1 MYPILFEYE
10 SLQIT
15 SYGLMLMLAFLICN
29 YLLKKYLQSINED
42 PTIGEDIIFY
52 AAFGGILGSKI
63 YYLFERA
70 IFHSDYSN
78 LNGMFN
84 IFRGI
89 FSLDLS
95 LTLSG
100 INQFGAGLVF
110 LGGLIGGMISV
121 TYYIKKNNLKWLTVS
136 DWVAPYLALG
146 HAIGRVGCFLVGD
159 CYGTHCSLP
168 WSVSFK
174 NGLPPTTYESF
185 RYNYPGVFN
194 SEEFQLLYN
203 SGDIINVHPTQIYES
218 LIYLILFFYLAKI
231 RKSNSI
237 KGYIMLEYL
246 FLAGLSRFLIEFLR
260 LNPEYA
266 MGLSGAQFISLFM
279 ILTSSYFMYIFRKK
293 IN

>member
-15 SYGLMLMLAFLICN
+15 SYGLMLMLAFLLCN

-42 PTIGEDIIFY
+42 PNIGEDIIFY

-63 YYLFERA
+63 YYLIERA
-70 IFHSDYSN
+70 LFYSDFSN

-89 FSLDLS
+89 FSFDLS
-95 LTLSG
+95 LVLSG

-121 TYYIKKNNLKWLTVS
+121 TYYIRKNNLKWLIVS

-146 HAIGRVGCFLVGD
+146 HSIGRVGCFLVGD

-185 RYNYPGVFN
+185 RYNYPRVFN

-203 SGDIINVHPTQIYES
+203 SGDTINVHPTQIYES
-218 LIYLILFFYLAKI
+218 LIYLVIFFYLVKI

-237 KGYIMLEYL
+237 KGYVMLEYL

-266 MGLSGAQFISLFM
+266 IGLSGAQFISLFM